1 MYAKNFQSNLGGS
14 KEVGGRFQVSVRA
27 LATVRLFE
35 ASEFERPRSKI
46 EHRKKTRKT
55 CGTSMFEA
63 QSPRPAP
70 RTPHPA

>member
-1 MYAKNFQSNLGGS
+1 MYAKNFQCNLAGS
-14 KEVGGRFQVSVRA
+14 KEVGGRFQVPVRA
-27 LATVRLFE
+27 LTTVRFFE
-35 ASEFERPRSKI
+35 ASEFERPSSNT
-46 EHRKKTRKT
+46 EHLKKTRKT